1 MCLRGVML
9 IVMKIVRNGSV
20 AFYNK
25 QEQGYIFEIRNHLL
39 PFEVENSV
47 V

>member
-1 MCLRGVML
+1 MYFRGVML
-9 IVMKIVRNGSV
+9 IVTKIVMNCSA

-25 QEQGYIFEIRNHLL
+25 QEQSYIFEIRNHLL
-39 PFEVENSV
+39 SFEVENSV

>member
-1 MCLRGVML
+1 MYFRGVML
-9 IVMKIVRNGSV
+9 IVTKIVINCSG

-25 QEQGYIFEIRNHLL
+25 QEQSSIFEIRNHLL